1 MPGGRPSK
9 YNPELHPQL
18 AEAWATAGRTEAQI
32 AEKCGI
38 ALSTFALWKT
48 EHPEFSDALKRAKEE
63 PDGTVER
70 SLYQRAIGY
79 SYQSEKLLV
88 VSDGRGEGSH
98 IEREP
103 ITEHC
108 PPDVTA
114 CIFWLKNRRPNE
126 WRDKHE
132 LAIPAGLAFS
142 FGAETEGA

>member
-18 AEAWATAGRTEAQI
+18 AEAWANAGRTEEQI
-32 AEKCGI
+32 AEKCGV
-38 ALSTFALWKT
+38 APSTLALWKN
-48 EHPEFSDALKRAKEE
+48 EHPEFSEALKRGKEE
-63 PDGTVER
+63 PDDNVVR

-79 SYQSEKLLV
+79 SYPSEKLLV

-98 IEREP
+98 IERED

-132 LAIPAGLAFS
+132 LAIPAGLAFT
-142 FGAETEGA
+142 FGADTEGA